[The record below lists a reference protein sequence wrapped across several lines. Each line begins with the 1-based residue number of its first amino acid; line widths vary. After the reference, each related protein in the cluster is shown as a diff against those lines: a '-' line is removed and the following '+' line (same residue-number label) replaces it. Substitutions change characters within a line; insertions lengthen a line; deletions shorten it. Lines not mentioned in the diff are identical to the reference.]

1 MFKITQLLE
10 ALPGALWRSDPAGVY
25 RRQEQDDE
33 RRVFELAD
41 SALYQAKQNGRA
53 RAVIYADEFAMH

>member
-1 MFKITQLLE
+1 MSRVNLQLREE
-10 ALPGALWRSDPAGVY
+10 ARAYTLQICAGVY